1 MLCLVVQVGESQIED
16 SWVFMQPPLMEF
28 NKTKEFIKQLIVLV
42 NLKLIS
48 EHLNISFIPLLDLSK
63 K

>member
-1 MLCLVVQVGESQIED
+1 
-16 SWVFMQPPLMEF
+16 MEF